1 MSLSHKARF
10 SLSSRTEDIRNVA
23 DQIIEDESKL
33 DEYLEDIQGDSRIKR
48 QKSAAVVAEVA
59 RRNKDLVVPHTQI
72 FVDALDYPE
81 AQTRWEVLDILAMIC
96 EDDSRT
102 AEKGLVGAE
111 DALFD
116 EDSGPLRLSAMRFL
130 CRIGRTTEK
139 RSQKVWPLINE
150 AIQCYHGDVEYNDML
165 LALIDFSEG
174 KLAKDVKKE
183 FIARMSFDAENSK
196 GTLCKRSTIIVQN
209 LK

>member
-1 MSLSHKARF
+1 M
-10 SLSSRTEDIRNVA
+10 SSRTEDIKKA
-23 DQIIEDESKL
+23 AEEALDDHSKI
-33 DEYLEDIQGDSRIKR
+33 DEYLESLQGDSRIQR
-48 QKSAAVVAEVA
+48 QKAAAILAQIARTSKEV
-59 RRNKDLVVPHTQI
+59 LVDYTQT
-72 FVDALDYPE
+72 FVDALDLPE
-81 AQTRWEVLDILAMIC
+81 AQTRWEVLDILSLIC

-102 AEKGLVGAE
+102 AEKGLLGAE

-116 EDSGPLRLSAMRFL
+116 EDSGPLHFSALRFL
-130 CRIGRTTEK
+130 CSIGRTTEK

-174 KLAKDVKKE
+174 KLAADVKEE
-183 FIARMSFDAENSK
+183 FIARMSFDAENGK
-196 GTLCKRSTIIVQN
+196 GTLGKRSATIVAN

>member
-1 MSLSHKARF
+1 M
-10 SLSSRTEDIRNVA
+10 SSRTENIKKATEEVLA
-23 DQIIEDESKL
+23 DNSKIE
-33 DEYLEDIQGDSRIKR
+33 EYLEGFQSDSRIQR
-48 QKSAAVVAEVA
+48 QKSAAVIAEVS
-59 RRNKDLVVPHTQI
+59 RQNKDLLVSYTQI
-72 FVDALDYPE
+72 FVDALELPE
-81 AQTRWEVLDILAMIC
+81 AQTRWEALDILSVIC
-96 EDDSRT
+96 DDDSRT
-102 AEKGLVGAE
+102 AEKALIGAE

-139 RSQKVWPLINE
+139 RSEKVWPLIDE

-174 KLAKDVKKE
+174 KLDKNVKKE
-183 FIARMSFDAENSK
+183 FSKRMSFDAENGK
-196 GTLCKRSTIIVQN
+196 GTLGKRSAIIVAN

>member
-1 MSLSHKARF
+1 M
-10 SLSSRTEDIRNVA
+10 SSRTENIKSAA
-23 DQIIEDESKL
+23 DEVIKNNKKL
-33 DEYLEDIQGDSRIKR
+33 DEYLEELQSDSRIQR
-48 QKSAAVVAEVA
+48 QKSAAVIAEVS
-59 RRNKDLVVPHTQI
+59 RRDKDLVVPYTQV

-81 AQTRWEVLDILAMIC
+81 AQTRWEVLDILSTTC

-102 AEKGLVGAE
+102 AEKGLTGAE

-116 EDSGPLRLSAMRFL
+116 EDSGPLRLSAMRFF

-174 KLAKDVKKE
+174 KLADDVKKE
-183 FIARMSFDAENSK
+183 FSERMAFDAENGK
-196 GTLCKRSTIIVQN
+196 GTLGKRSAIIVAN

>member
-1 MSLSHKARF
+1 M
-10 SLSSRTEDIRNVA
+10 SSRTENIKSAA
-23 DQIIEDESKL
+23 DEIIEDNSKL
-33 DEYLEDIQGDSRIKR
+33 DEYLEELQGDSRMQR
-48 QKSAAVVAEVA
+48 QKSAAIVAEVT
-59 RRNKDLVVPHTQI
+59 RRNKDLLVPYTQI
-72 FVDALDYPE
+72 FVDALDFPE
-81 AQTRWEVLDILAMIC
+81 AQTRWEVLDILAITC

-102 AEKGLVGAE
+102 AEKAIPGAE

-116 EDSGPLRLSAMRFL
+116 EDSGPLRLSAMRFF

-165 LALIDFSEG
+165 IALIDFSEG

-183 FIARMSFDAENSK
+183 FSERMAFDAENGK
-196 GTLCKRSTIIVQN
+196 GTLGKRSAIIVAN